1 MNNTDLALWAFVA
14 LAALVALALLASRWP
29 AWAKGLLVLGV
40 TALYFVAERG
50 FQDAWGW
57 PSQAA
62 MPERFVLLAVVVEEP
77 TPRDKGRLFV
87 WVNGLEDGA
96 PVRRPRA
103 YQLPYS
109 KSLHGMLEEAMKKT
123 RQGVTQIGTALPRQG
138 PTGMSWLRPGSEAP
152 ELKIGDLPV
161 PQLPEK

>member
-1 MNNTDLALWAFVA
+1 MNTTDLALWAFVV
-14 LAALVALALLASRWP
+14 LAALATLALLASRWP
-29 AWAKGLLVLGV
+29 GWGKLLLVLGV

-57 PSQAA
+57 PSRAGL
-62 MPERFVLLAVVVEEP
+62 PERFVLLAVVVEEP
-77 TPRDKGRLFV
+77 TPRDPGRLFV

-96 PVRRPRA
+96 PLRQPRA

-109 KSLHGMLEEAMKKT
+109 KNLHGMLEEAMKKS
-123 RQGVTQIGTALPRQG
+123 RQGVTQVGTATARAGQAG
-138 PTGMSWLRPGSEAP
+138 PSWLRPGSEQP